1 MSAYLHPFGIGS
13 STIESCGEVLK
24 TFYSIQ
30 PKLDHFHLE
39 KPNQFVTDFWHEYE
53 KNPARTNNLNGKIF
67 EHAIASLLIRR
78 GIFPFFLQVSL
89 SFVPNCDFD
98 IVLFPYDEGPIC
110 LSLKTSLRERY
121 KQADLESMALKQ
133 VHRRAKS
140 YLLTLNCHEADLV
153 KQKIEDGQVAALD
166 DVICCFSDEFNE
178 LIHQL
183 ETKTYESPGS
193 VQVVTSGQRVQVA
206 D

>member
-1 MSAYLHPFGIGS
+1 MSAYLHPYGIGS
-13 STIESCGEVLK
+13 KTIASCGEVLK
-24 TFYSIQ
+24 TLYSLQ
-30 PKLDHFHLE
+30 PTLDHFHLDE
-39 KPNQFVTDFWHEYE
+39 PNQFINDFWHEYE
-53 KNPARTNNLNGKIF
+53 KHPARTNNLNGKIF
-67 EHAIASLLIRR
+67 EHAIASLLIRK

-98 IVLFPYDEGPIC
+98 IVLFPEDEGPIC

-140 YLLTLNCHEADLV
+140 YLLTLNCHEAELV
-153 KQKIEDGQVAALD
+153 KRKIEDGQVAALD
-166 DVICCFSDEFNE
+166 DVICCFTSEFNDLLDE
-178 LIHQL
+178 LGA
-183 ETKTYESPGS
+183 KSFSSPGL
-193 VQVVTSGQRVQVA
+193 VPILKSGQQVHLP